1 MGNVSRARVT
11 KKQEEM
17 LGIKNTVL
25 EMMNASDIPDTM
37 PSVNQTQLRES
48 VILKRYHQKLPK
60 IKYKE

>member
-25 EMMNASDIPDTM
+25 EMMNASEIPDTM